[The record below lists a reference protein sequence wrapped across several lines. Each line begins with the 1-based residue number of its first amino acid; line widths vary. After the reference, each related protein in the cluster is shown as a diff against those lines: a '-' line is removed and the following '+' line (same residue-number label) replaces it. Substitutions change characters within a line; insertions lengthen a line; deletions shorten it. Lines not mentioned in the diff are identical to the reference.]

1 MIVFISGRVGEPGAP
16 GEKGQRGDPGLAGV
30 KGMVGAPGAPGNRL
44 LTFTHILSQYSRSTS
59 LPDCIYFCLQVFQ
72 A

>member
-44 LTFTHILSQYSRSTS
+44 LTFTHVSSQYSRSTS
-59 LPDCIYFCLQVFQ
+59 LPDCI
-72 A
+72 